1 MRFSW
6 RQCREPAIFLREPLP
21 WVAHHRAPGQGVRQR
36 SFRRAEK
43 RDATCEFRAEATY
56 QTGRPARHLRRGRD
70 RRTAKALRAA
80 LVQAEKPEPEQ
91 RNLLAAAVLNGSE
104 KKLFKMLSAEE
115 PMHIDDIV
123 ERLSLNSS
131 EVLAA
136 LFDLE
141 RKGIIRPLPGKQF
154 SKVLL

>member
-1 MRFSW
+1 M
-6 RQCREPAIFLREPLP
+6 
-21 WVAHHRAPGQGVRQR
+21 
-36 SFRRAEK
+36 
-43 RDATCEFRAEATY
+43 
-56 QTGRPARHLRRGRD
+56 
-70 RRTAKALRAA
+70 
-80 LVQAEKPEPEQ
+80 
-91 RNLLAAAVLNGSE
+91 AAAVLNGSE